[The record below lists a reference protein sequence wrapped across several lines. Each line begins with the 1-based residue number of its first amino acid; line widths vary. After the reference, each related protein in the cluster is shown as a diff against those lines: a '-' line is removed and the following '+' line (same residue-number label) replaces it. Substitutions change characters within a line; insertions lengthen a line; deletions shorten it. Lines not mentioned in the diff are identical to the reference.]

1 MTKSHPPPSLKPKHP
16 RVTIIGLGFVG
27 TAVYHMLKNC
37 DVVIHDPP
45 KGYKQLSVV
54 IDNSDFIFICLP
66 TPTVDGIQDDG
77 LIWSCLD
84 RLKEIYYEGVV
95 IIKSTMLN
103 PPAWVVYNPEF
114 LNENSSVKDCLEQ
127 QLIIL
132 GGNADATK
140 KVKQFYL
147 NNTLIYDPLFHICT
161 IKEAVNIKYYH
172 NIYNAYKILFWN
184 YVNERCDHR
193 SIATIYKKLRKNKD
207 NEFSQVAA
215 DGTKGFGG
223 ACFPKDIEAFNT
235 EHPHLLTE
243 FMIEYNKKLRP

>member
-1 MTKSHPPPSLKPKHP
+1 
-16 RVTIIGLGFVG
+16 
-27 TAVYHMLKNC
+27 
-37 DVVIHDPP
+37 
-45 KGYKQLSVV
+45 
-54 IDNSDFIFICLP
+54 
-66 TPTVDGIQDDG
+66 
-77 LIWSCLD
+77 
-84 RLKEIYYEGVV
+84 
-95 IIKSTMLN
+95 MLN
-103 PPAWVVYNPEF
+103 SLIYGVTVYNPEF
-114 LNENSSVKDCLEQ
+114 LNQNNSVADSQNQE
-127 QLIIL
+127 LIIL
-132 GGNADATK
+132 GGEAPEVS
-140 KVKQFYL
+140 KVVDLYK
-147 NNTLIYDPLFHICT
+147 NNSVIEYPQFHICT
-161 IKEAVNIKYYH
+161 IEEAVNIKYYH